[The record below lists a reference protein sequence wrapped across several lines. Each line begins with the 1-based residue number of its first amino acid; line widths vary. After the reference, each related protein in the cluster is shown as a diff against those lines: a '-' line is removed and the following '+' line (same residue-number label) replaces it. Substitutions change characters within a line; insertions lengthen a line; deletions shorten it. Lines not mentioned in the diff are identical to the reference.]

1 MVNVAFQKC
10 SIITARKRSLGQ
22 GNIFTPVCHSVHR
35 GGIPACIAGS
45 IPTCLAAGGRCAIP
59 ACIGEWGV
67 LLLGVPGPGGAWS
80 RGMPGLGGGSAP
92 GGSAPGGPA
101 SRGVPGGDP
110 PPGLLLLRAVRI
122 LLECILV
129 CTIFHYRGN
138 LRAFGNV
145 MGIPLAILSNTAC

>member
-67 LLLGVPGPGGAWS
+67 LLLGVPGPGDARS
-80 RGMPGLGGGSAP
+80 GGVC
-92 GGSAPGGPA
+92 
-101 SRGVPGGDP
+101 SRGVCTWGACFQGGAWWRP
-110 PPGLLLLRAVRI
+110 PPRRLLLRAVRI